1 MNGFRLLLLFCVVF
15 FAGSSL
21 AADYGV
27 DVKQAE
33 VVRSNDTYVLNA
45 DIDYVFSSRALEALQ
60 NGVPLTLIVR
70 AKLHRYR
77 KYAWNKS
84 IVNAKLRY
92 RLSYHALLRRYRVVN
107 NSLGVQ
113 LNFGNLEDA
122 LDALGQVRD
131 APLIGADG
139 IDADNRYIA
148 QVKVSLDIESLPLP
162 LRSVAYVIPQWH
174 ISSAWFKWQLEE

>member
-1 MNGFRLLLLFCVVF
+1 MSCILF

-21 AADYGV
+21 AAGYGI
-27 DVKQAE
+27 DVKRAE

-45 DIDYVFSSRALEALQ
+45 DIDYVFSPRALDALQ

-70 AKLHRYR
+70 TKLHRYR

-84 IVNAKLRY
+84 IVNMKLRY
-92 RLSYHALLRRYRVVN
+92 RLSYHALIRRFRVV
-107 NSLGVQ
+107 SDRLGMQ
-113 LNFGNLEDA
+113 RNFASLEDA
-122 LDALGQVRD
+122 LAALGKVRGV
-131 APLIGADG
+131 PLISADR
-139 IDADNRYIA
+139 IDSDNGYIA
-148 QVKVSLDIESLPLP
+148 QIKVSLDIESLPLP